1 VVAVAAV
8 ASARIPVERVDLVAV
23 ATAAHPQ
30 RLHLMQLQ
38 TRAAVVVAA
47 VAPWSQEMEEKV
59 LLYWQF
65 QLPYTQEPLPAAQL

>member
-1 VVAVAAV
+1 
-8 ASARIPVERVDLVAV
+8 
-23 ATAAHPQ
+23 
-30 RLHLMQLQ
+30 MQLQ
-38 TRAAVVVAA
+38 TRAVVVVAA